1 MTILYTSLI
10 VHIIAGLVGVISAFA
25 LLIGFLRHVP
35 KIRALK
41 IWSVITFF
49 SFILSWATGAYYYVL
64 YYGKAV
70 KPVILAGAYP
80 WVHKIVM
87 EAKEHI
93 FLFIPFMTLVVMIG
107 IFTAPDAI
115 LGDRPIKKSLAWLS
129 AFVFVLGALIAL
141 AGVAISGAARQ

>member
-1 MTILYTSLI
+1 M
-10 VHIIAGLVGVISAFA
+10 
-25 LLIGFLRHVP
+25 
-35 KIRALK
+35 
-41 IWSVITFF
+41 
-49 SFILSWATGAYYYVL
+49 
-64 YYGKAV
+64 
-70 KPVILAGAYP
+70 ILAGAYP

-107 IFTAPDAI
+107 IFAAPDAI

>member
-1 MTILYTSLI
+1 MTILYIALI
-10 VHIIAGLVGVISAFA
+10 VHIIAGLIGVISAFA
-25 LLIGFLRHVP
+25 LLIGLLRRVP
-35 KIRALK
+35 KIRSLK
-41 IWSVITFF
+41 IWSLAVFLSFMVSWF
-49 SFILSWATGAYYYVL
+49 SGAYYYVL

-70 KPVILAGAYP
+70 KPIIVGGAYP
-80 WVHKIVM
+80 WAHKIVM

-93 FLFIPFMTLVVMIG
+93 FLFIPFVALVVMIG
-107 IFTAPDAI
+107 IFAAPDAI

>member
-25 LLIGFLRHVP
+25 LLIGLLHRVP
-35 KIRALK
+35 KIRSLK

-70 KPVILAGAYP
+70 KPVILAGGAP
-80 WVHKIVM
+80 WAHKIVM
-87 EAKEHI
+87 EAKEHV
-93 FLFIPFMTLVVMIG
+93 FLFIPFVAFVIMVG
-107 IFTAPDAI
+107 IFAAPDAI